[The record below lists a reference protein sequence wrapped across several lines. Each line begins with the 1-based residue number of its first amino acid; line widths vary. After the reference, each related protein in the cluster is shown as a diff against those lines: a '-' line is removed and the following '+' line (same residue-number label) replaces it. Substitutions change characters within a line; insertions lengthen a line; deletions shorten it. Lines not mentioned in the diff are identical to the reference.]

1 MGNFDAGIST
11 EYKIKKEGNGV
22 YAFILKGNVTINGQ
36 ELNSRDAVGIS
47 GTDTLNI
54 KANTDAEF
62 LLMDI
67 PMNY

>member
-1 MGNFDAGIST
+1 
-11 EYKIKKEGNGV
+11 
-22 YAFILKGNVTINGQ
+22 GQ
-36 ELNSRDAVGIS
+36 ELNTRDAVGIS